1 MDHERDLHTYNYPR
15 QGLTGIDC
23 HHPCQLPRSSQ
34 VASWICEN
42 ERRNW
47 KREPG
52 LVVNDKNEQCGQMVQ
67 MPGFI
72 TNQSINMICKFV
84 SRRNTDVEPTQPEL
98 DRCARSM
105 AFAGQCKRRM
115 MAQRDGGGQAEP
127 RGRGLTRS
135 TSSSEEGA
143 QQRLQGRAQ
152 RWEFGT
158 ARESV
163 SAWRNNCW
171 WLRGSSRLDESSGA
185 TRGNDD
191 TTENTKSI
199 TNNRYR
205 SMERQRENH
214 FNVLYMFI
222 YLLNKHCSTFYQST

>member
-67 MPGFI
+67 IPEFI
-72 TNQSINMICKFV
+72 TNQSINKICKFV

-98 DRCARSM
+98 DCQIHGRERAPDNVS
-105 AFAGQCKRRM
+105 
-115 MAQRDGGGQAEP
+115 GG
-127 RGRGLTRS
+127 
-135 TSSSEEGA
+135 
-143 QQRLQGRAQ
+143 
-152 RWEFGT
+152 
-158 ARESV
+158 
-163 SAWRNNCW
+163 
-171 WLRGSSRLDESSGA
+171 
-185 TRGNDD
+185 
-191 TTENTKSI
+191 
-199 TNNRYR
+199 
-205 SMERQRENH
+205 
-214 FNVLYMFI
+214 
-222 YLLNKHCSTFYQST
+222 